1 MANRGPI
8 NCWVDENDMLL
19 PLIVSR
25 AALQTINGKNIK
37 MGQQQVIQLSS
48 FAQDELKTYNDSLG
62 FYSFA
67 YPENFEIKN
76 GISIELKRSNILNL
90 YM

>member
-48 FAQDELKTYNDSLG
+48 FVLW
-62 FYSFA
+62 
-67 YPENFEIKN
+67 
-76 GISIELKRSNILNL
+76 RCRHW
-90 YM
+90 